1 VDSVS
6 AQAGGLEEEAD
17 AGTLSGMK
25 ALNQEDVRS
34 VKERLEVLI
43 ARIETILT
51 FSDRDS
57 SQFNLD
63 RARHLLRD
71 LKDHF
76 QKESRR
82 MDTVKGIAT
91 LSPAEQAWY
100 APAVHESWAN
110 CIGPA
115 RINQHQQTWRKLL
128 DEAVSEIRWHL
139 DNIKSSQKPAADTK

>member
-1 VDSVS
+1 
-6 AQAGGLEEEAD
+6 
-17 AGTLSGMK
+17 MK

-63 RARHLLRD
+63 RARYLFRD

-76 QKESRR
+76 EQEARR

-100 APAVHESWAN
+100 APAVREAGAKS
-110 CIGPA
+110 IGPA
-115 RINQHQQTWRKLL
+115 RIDQQQQNWRKLL
-128 DEAVSEIRWHL
+128 IEAASEIRWHL